1 MNFLSSRRNR
11 WVMPLAGAV
20 VMLGFAAQPA
30 AAAGPAPVVNY
41 ACGPELE
48 AGPVVYKACS
58 EVTWTGPGDQY
69 SAQGIL
75 FASNRGISEADFSLT
90 LERWDY
96 AAGAWAP
103 DTTDS
108 DTIEAGEEKS
118 YFAPP
123 RALSC
128 GQDARERGE
137 VTIPTF
143 TGDWSE
149 VVLPSP
155 C

>member
-1 MNFLSSRRNR
+1 MNFLGTRRNH
-11 WVMPLAGAV
+11 WIMPLAGAIA
-20 VMLGFAAQPA
+20 MLGFAAQPA
-30 AAAGPAPVVNY
+30 AATAPAPVVNY
-41 ACGPELE
+41 ACGPEIE
-48 AGPVVYKACS
+48 AGPVVYRACS
-58 EVTWTGPGDQY
+58 EVTWTGPDDQY

-75 FASNRGISEADFSLT
+75 FVSNRGINEADFTLT

-96 AAGAWAP
+96 TVGDWTT

-108 DTIEAGEEKS
+108 DTLPSGDERP

-123 RALSC
+123 RELPC

-137 VTIPTF
+137 ATVPTYS
-143 TGDWSE
+143 GDWSE
-149 VVLPSP
+149 VVLPAP